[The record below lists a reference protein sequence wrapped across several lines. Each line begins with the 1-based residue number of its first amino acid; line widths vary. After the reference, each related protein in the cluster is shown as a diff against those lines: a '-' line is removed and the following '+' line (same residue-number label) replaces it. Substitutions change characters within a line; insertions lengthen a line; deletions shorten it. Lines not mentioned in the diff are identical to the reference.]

1 MLFCPGRWQLQ
12 GKAAR
17 EKQDW
22 KVEIGPQVPKLP
34 FWNVS
39 DAPKQTK
46 GVLCPPALPTPVCC
60 CPWHSSASLGEYFP
74 RLFHPT
80 SPSSARAGSW
90 GCSDR
95 SPWVVWWFCCFMELQ
110 HQLEIPLQHSLVSW
124 CCLRRAK
131 QLEGRGGVSP
141 NLPWYSRRTPKLPGN
156 KGHEFH
162 DGRAGIVALGHSAF
176 PLPIS
181 PAQTCPAPVSSHTN
195 TRVGKYLRIMPTG
208 IKQERDHE
216 MRSLKSHF
224 SSHQAVT
231 PCA

>member
-17 EKQDW
+17 ENQDW
-22 KVEIGPQVPKLP
+22 KVEIGPQVPQLP

-141 NLPWYSRRTPKLPGN
+141 NLPWYSHRTARHQSRPKAMN
-156 KGHEFH
+156 SMIEEQEFWLW
-162 DGRAGIVALGHSAF
+162 GTVHSHC
-176 PLPIS
+176 PSPQHK
-181 PAQTCPAPVSSHTN
+181 PAQPQPHL
-195 TRVGKYLRIMPTG
+195 TRT
-208 IKQERDHE
+208 HE
-216 MRSLKSHF
+216 WENI
-224 SSHQAVT
+224 
-231 PCA
+231 